1 MNDFQKENGSVLQ
14 TFHTWEAACETTRDF
29 RNIADI
35 AVQRANEAADRDDDN
50 ANELA
55 EIARESLKMSD
66 WAKEHE
72 DDAWREIQ

>member
-14 TFHTWEAACETTRDF
+14 AFHAYETACERARDF
-29 RNIADI
+29 QTWADI
-35 AVQRANEAADRDDDN
+35 AVKRANEAADRDDDN

-72 DDAWREIQ
+72 DDAWREI

>member
-1 MNDFQKENGSVLQ
+1 MNDFQKENGRVLQ
-14 TFHTWEAACETTRDF
+14 AFHTWEAACETARDF

>member
-14 TFHTWEAACETTRDF
+14 AFHTYEAARKMAQDFETL
-29 RNIADI
+29 ADI

-55 EIARESLKMSD
+55 EIARESLKTAD

>member
-14 TFHTWEAACETTRDF
+14 AFHAYETACERARDF
-29 RNIADI
+29 QTWADI
-35 AVQRANEAADRDDDN
+35 AVKRANEAADRDDDN
-50 ANELA
+50 ANDLA

>member
-14 TFHTWEAACETTRDF
+14 AFHTYEAARKMAQDFETL
-29 RNIADI
+29 ADL
-35 AVQRANEAADRDDDN
+35 AVKRANEAADRDDDN
-50 ANELA
+50 ANELS

>member
-14 TFHTWEAACETTRDF
+14 AFHAYETACERARDF
-29 RNIADI
+29 QTWADI
-35 AVQRANEAADRDDDN
+35 AVKRANEAADRDDDN

-55 EIARESLKMSD
+55 EIARESLKSAD